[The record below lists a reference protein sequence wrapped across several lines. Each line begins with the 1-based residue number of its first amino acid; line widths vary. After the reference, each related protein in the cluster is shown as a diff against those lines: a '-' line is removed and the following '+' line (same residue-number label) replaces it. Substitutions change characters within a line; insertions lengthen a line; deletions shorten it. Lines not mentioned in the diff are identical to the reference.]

1 MDFWVWFIAHL
12 LLLLLMFG
20 ALVSAG
26 SIGLNV
32 ALATAAHKGDVFAVQ
47 TGEWIT
53 SVYALTL
60 ATNLSSTSAY

>member
-1 MDFWVWFIAHL
+1 M
-12 LLLLLMFG
+12 LLMSG
-20 ALVSAG
+20 ALITAG